1 MAAFNAIIIGA
12 VGGVLLVFLWH
23 LVALVGGFGVSE
35 NLSTLLFLAG
45 WFASALFIL
54 KA

>member
-1 MAAFNAIIIGA
+1 M
-12 VGGVLLVFLWH
+12 VGGFLLALLWH

-35 NLSTLLFLAG
+35 GLTTLLFIIG
-45 WFASALFIL
+45 WAASAICIL